1 MNITVTRANTAD
13 IQQLIEWR
21 MEVLHEVFGIP
32 VECNLHKL
40 REENFAYYQKAL
52 ADESHIAV
60 FAKNDD
66 EIIGCGGAC
75 LYQEM
80 PSPDNMTGQ
89 CAYLM
94 NIYARNKYRGMGVG
108 TSIVKELLTLIEEKG
123 ISKVYLETSEMARKL
138 YQELGFEDMKDYM
151 MLKSRKW

>member
-1 MNITVTRANTAD
+1 MSITVARANIAD

-32 VECNLHKL
+32 VEDNLPKL
-40 REENFAYYQKAL
+40 REENLAYYQKAL
-52 ADESHIAV
+52 TDESHIAV
-60 FAKNDD
+60 FVENDG

-80 PSPDNMTGQ
+80 PSPDNLMGR

-94 NIYARNKYRGMGVG
+94 NIYARKEYRSMGVG

-123 ISKVYLETSEMARKL
+123 ISKVYLETSEMAKKL

-151 MLKSRKW
+151 ILK